1 MFNANNRFDEQY
13 IDTPIYRRYN
23 GYDVSFSIRIIQE
36 DFQPKIGRE
45 IRIFSLGRKN
55 NILIKK
61 ERGKRVNSQV
71 LFISSDT
78 PK

>member
-13 IDTPIYRRYN
+13 IDTPIYGRYN
-23 GYDVSFSIRIIQE
+23 RYGVSFNFRIIQE
-36 DFQPKIGRE
+36 YFQPKIGRE

-55 NILIKK
+55 NILIQK
-61 ERGKRVNSQV
+61 RGKRVNSQV
-71 LFISSDT
+71 LFVSSDT